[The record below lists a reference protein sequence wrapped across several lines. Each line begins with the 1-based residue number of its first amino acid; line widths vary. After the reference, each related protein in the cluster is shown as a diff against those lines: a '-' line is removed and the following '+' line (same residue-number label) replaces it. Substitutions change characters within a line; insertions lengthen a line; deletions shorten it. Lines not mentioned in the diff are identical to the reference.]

1 MCLPSSKDSLV
12 IKGVTVQASS
22 SLTVKLAVSLGEGG
36 QEELAVV
43 LDGCEKI
50 LFALEG
56 QSLLHLT
63 GAAGIILRTET
74 QVLTCAP
81 QKKNIRRR
89 RRKVKTDCLTF
100 KWWDLWLFSGIG
112 IIWLSSSL
120 LVFGSWKMYGERS

>member
-1 MCLPSSKDSLV
+1 M
-12 IKGVTVQASS
+12 QASS

-63 GAAGIILRTET
+63 GAAGIILRTDA

-81 QKKNIRRR
+81 HHKKKNIRR

-100 KWWDLWLFSGIG
+100 KWWDLWLFSGIR

-120 LVFGSWKMYGERS
+120 LVFGS